1 MDRAE
6 HASGLLFGERISE
19 LDVDDII
26 AVFDDVPSTG
36 MAAALFADAGITI
49 ADLLVATKLASS
61 KSDAMRLVRGGGV
74 YVNNRRVTDE
84 RARFT
89 ADQAIAGRMFVLRK
103 GARQYHLVR
112 IE

>member
-1 MDRAE
+1 MRKPQEAT
-6 HASGLLFGERISE
+6 HNPGR
-19 LDVDDII
+19 
-26 AVFDDVPSTG
+26 PTG
-36 MAAALFADAGITI
+36 DAGAGTAI
-49 ADLLVATKLASS
+49 ADVMVTTKLASS